1 MHSVY
6 KIRFELFYN
15 KVPKTP
21 CYGYMELDQSG
32 HMIALYNWYGEEI
45 DLHGGHEIVRV
56 RTLGQFDNE
65 DRDHFYSLLES
76 DGVG

>member
-1 MHSVY
+1 MAVA
-6 KIRFELFYN
+6 KIKFKLFYG
-15 KVPKTP
+15 KVTVTP
-21 CYGYMELDQSG
+21 CYGYMELDRDR

-45 DLHGGHEIVRV
+45 ELHGGHEIVRI
-56 RTLGQFDNE
+56 RTLGQFDND